1 MHAEST
7 AQRVPS
13 LRRLCEAW
21 TADQNHAAAL
31 RKLAEHAY
39 DLDLVSEGDR
49 LHGTACEMDA
59 TADQSFNLIIENYSH
74 EAFEAVMN
82 R

>member
-1 MHAEST
+1 MNT
-7 AQRVPS
+7 TQRTPS

-39 DLDLVSEGDR
+39 ELDLTYEGDR

-59 TADQSFNLIIENYSH
+59 AADESFNLIIENYSH
-74 EAFEAVMN
+74 EAFEAEMN

>member
-1 MHAEST
+1 MNT
-7 AQRVPS
+7 TQRTPS

-21 TADQNHAAAL
+21 TADQNYAANL

-39 DLDLVSEGDR
+39 DLGLVTEGDR

-59 TADQSFNLIIENYSH
+59 AADESFELIVSNYSP
-74 EAFEAVMN
+74 EAFEAEMN
-82 R
+82 RA